1 MKTEISNLI
10 ESFLSFLKEN
20 RNYSEH
26 TLKSYR
32 NDLNKFEI
40 FLNENKILT
49 IAKVNNNLVRNFLGL
64 HRRKGLSPKSLA
76 RILSSLRSFF
86 KFLKTEG
93 KFTNDPTVGISAP
106 KQDALLPKALDTDMI
121 DKLLNFEPKS
131 WIEHRDKAMM
141 ELIYSSGLRLSEL
154 CSLNLKD
161 LLLEEQMC
169 RVLGKG
175 NKERLC
181 PVGSKAIEALEQWFT
196 HRTTIANQDETSVFV
211 NKEGNRLGP
220 RTVQIRLKK
229 ISQDRG
235 LPYIHPHML
244 RHSFATHILESSG
257 DLRAVQELL
266 GHANLST
273 TQIYTKLDFQHLA
286 KVYDKSHPHAK
297 NKK

>member
-86 KFLKTEG
+86 KFLKSEG

-141 ELIYSSGLRLSEL
+141 ELIYSSGLRLS
-154 CSLNLKD
+154 
-161 LLLEEQMC
+161 
-169 RVLGKG
+169 
-175 NKERLC
+175 
-181 PVGSKAIEALEQWFT
+181 
-196 HRTTIANQDETSVFV
+196 
-211 NKEGNRLGP
+211 
-220 RTVQIRLKK
+220 
-229 ISQDRG
+229 
-235 LPYIHPHML
+235 
-244 RHSFATHILESSG
+244 
-257 DLRAVQELL
+257 
-266 GHANLST
+266 
-273 TQIYTKLDFQHLA
+273 
-286 KVYDKSHPHAK
+286 
-297 NKK
+297 